1 MRTRTIR
8 TAQAFAASI
17 ALALPVALAPPASAQ
32 GGSCP
37 SPASGFRLWD
47 VNNEPYQADNASD
60 VNSDGYVCARPTK
73 ASFEQG
79 GQTYT
84 VFLFVDDNVRG

>member
-1 MRTRTIR
+1 
-8 TAQAFAASI
+8 
-17 ALALPVALAPPASAQ
+17 
-32 GGSCP
+32 
-37 SPASGFRLWD
+37 
-47 VNNEPYQADNASD
+47 VNSEPYQADNASD

-73 ASFEQG
+73 GSFEQG